1 MTQFAKRFKGISP
14 TETSALVQPAVVE
27 EHAAEAA
34 FEWTRRAGA
43 TRAYNYGLSD
53 LARVDDRIDAHLH
66 GLALAGEIG
75 WQACVEQLEL
85 GPGELFAAAVL
96 AIGDR
101 QRLELVFEM
110 AQAEPTWI
118 DALVSAWGWAR
129 RERAEAALPG
139 LFAADELRRF
149 VGFAALAVRR
159 ALPPATGIL
168 ALIPREAPSW
178 VLSRA
183 LRACGE
189 LGKLDEASFVEPSLA
204 STASSVRLWAAW
216 SLSLL
221 VPRHSLATAVLC
233 ELAHDPACATVAADM
248 AARTLA
254 PRDGLAFYGELRAR
268 DATLKTAL
276 LAARA
281 GGWTEVLDDVVTL
294 TGHPDLARLAGQTF
308 AHVTGIDLEYHDLD
322 MDEPEVA
329 EEDVDAD
336 AEQEAPADP
345 DAGLPVPDPD
355 RLRKYWASVRHNY
368 VAGSRYLNGQPISL
382 SLELE
387 NTLRSGMQPQ
397 RRAAALELS
406 RATLGRPVYATSKP
420 AMEQARELLGWF

>member
-1 MTQFAKRFKGISP
+1 
-14 TETSALVQPAVVE
+14 
-27 EHAAEAA
+27 
-34 FEWTRRAGA
+34 
-43 TRAYNYGLSD
+43 
-53 LARVDDRIDAHLH
+53 
-66 GLALAGEIG
+66 
-75 WQACVEQLEL
+75 
-85 GPGELFAAAVL
+85 
-96 AIGDR
+96 
-101 QRLELVFEM
+101 
-110 AQAEPTWI
+110 
-118 DALVSAWGWAR
+118 
-129 RERAEAALPG
+129 
-139 LFAADELRRF
+139 
-149 VGFAALAVRR
+149 
-159 ALPPATGIL
+159 
-168 ALIPREAPSW
+168 
-178 VLSRA
+178 
-183 LRACGE
+183 
-189 LGKLDEASFVEPSLA
+189 
-204 STASSVRLWAAW
+204 
-216 SLSLL
+216 
-221 VPRHSLATAVLC
+221 
-233 ELAHDPACATVAADM
+233 M
-248 AARTLA
+248 AARTLV

-268 DATLKTAL
+268 DATLRTAL

-382 SLELE
+382 SVELE

-406 RATLGRPVYATSKP
+406 RATPGRPVYATSKP